1 MRMRQLLL
9 GALLVGLLA
18 ASGPAQAQDATW
30 FITEI
35 QAGYAVGSAF
45 PETPTGLEA
54 RLTGG
59 FGGKFVNFPVR
70 FYGVVNLAYQRL
82 SGRGPAI
89 SDTEIDRSWISWSFG
104 LRTLTPIAPRLR
116 LLLEADLGRASVSS
130 TANVRAGRERYTAQ
144 DDSFLIVI
152 GAGLQY
158 RFNLYFSLGA
168 RVDASFATSFDA
180 YDPISEIA
188 GVPSERAGSVSP
200 SVLISAT
207 LHL

>member
-1 MRMRQLLL
+1 MGNKALLI
-9 GALLVGLLA
+9 GALMLALLPLS
-18 ASGPAQAQDATW
+18 SGARAQDATW

-35 QAGYAVGSAF
+35 QAGYAIGSAF
-45 PETPTGLEA
+45 PETPTGLET

-59 FGGKFVNFPVR
+59 FGGKFVNFPTR
-70 FYGVVNLAYQRL
+70 FYGVVNLTYMGL
-82 SGRGPAI
+82 GGSGAAI
-89 SDTEIDRSWISWSFG
+89 DDTEIDRSWISWSFG

-116 LLLEADLGRASVSS
+116 LLLELDLGRASVSS
-130 TANVRAGRERYTAQ
+130 TANVRRGREIYRNE
-144 DDSFLIVI
+144 DDSFLIEL

-168 RVDASFATSFDA
+168 RVDASIPTSFEA

-188 GVPSERAGSVSP
+188 GVPSERAGTVSP
-200 SVLISAT
+200 SFLISAT